1 MQQNDNVELF
11 ESILKDFDENGIL
24 QDFILIGSWTLR
36 VYSYHFKNDPQIP
49 IVATQDLDLLVTN
62 PPEVSQEVDIPLLLR
77 KYDLEE
83 EYSSLDGLS
92 KFVSPDFEVEFLY
105 PAKGRGSSEG
115 KVIKAFKIIATPL
128 RYMSFIQD
136 NSKMMTYKKFQLRV
150 PDPAV
155 FVLMKYL
162 LVKKRKVEDADKIFK
177 DISTAKELESF
188 LLENGKKDDFIFY
201 FKKMPKKWQ
210 SEILD
215 YLEDEIAV
223 LEDPKSRGKPL
234 SRDKKGLWRYRVGDY
249 RILCQIL
256 DDELIITAVTI
267 GHRKNVYGN

>member
-1 MQQNDNVELF
+1 MYQNDNVELF

-62 PPEVSQEVDIPLLLR
+62 PPEVSREVDIPRLLN

-83 EYSSLDGLS
+83 VYSPLDGFS

-105 PAKGRGSSEG
+105 PDKGRGNPED
-115 KVIKAFKIIATPL
+115 KIIKAFKIIATPL

-136 NSKMMTYKKFQLRV
+136 NSKMMEYRQFSLRV
-150 PDPAV
+150 PVPAV

-162 LVKKRKVEDADKIFK
+162 LVKKRKPKDMDKIAK
-177 DISTAKELESF
+177 DISTAKEMEFF

-201 FKKMPKKWQ
+201 FKKMPKKWRTD
-210 SEILD
+210 L
-215 YLEDEIAV
+215 V
-223 LEDPKSRGKPL
+223 
-234 SRDKKGLWRYRVGDY
+234 
-249 RILCQIL
+249 RILKENESDLVDIL
-256 DDELIITAVTI
+256 KVIE
-267 GHRKNVYGN
+267 

>member
-62 PPEVSQEVDIPLLLR
+62 PPEVSREVDIPELLS

-83 EYSSLDGLS
+83 EHSFLDGLS

-105 PAKGRGSSEG
+105 PEKGKGNPKG
-115 KVIKAFKIIATPL
+115 KIIKGFSIIATPL

-136 NSKMMTYKKFQLRV
+136 NSKLMEYKQFSLRV
-150 PDPAV
+150 PVPAV

-162 LVKKRKVEDADKIFK
+162 LVKKRKPGDADKITK
-177 DISTAKELESF
+177 DISTAKELEFF
-188 LLENGKKDDFIFY
+188 LLENGKQDDFIFY

-210 SEILD
+210 RDLLKILKENESD
-215 YLEDEIAV
+215 LVEV
-223 LEDPKSRGKPL
+223 F
-234 SRDKKGLWRYRVGDY
+234 RD
-249 RILCQIL
+249 IM
-256 DDELIITAVTI
+256 
-267 GHRKNVYGN
+267 